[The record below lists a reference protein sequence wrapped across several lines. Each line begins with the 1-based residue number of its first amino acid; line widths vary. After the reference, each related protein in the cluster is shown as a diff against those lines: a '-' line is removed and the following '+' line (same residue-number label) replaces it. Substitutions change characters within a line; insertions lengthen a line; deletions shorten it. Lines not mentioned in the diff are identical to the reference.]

1 LSVVSESTVKLCL
14 KAFIDVIETEFHVE
28 FLRYSTTAEL
38 KSLMKRM
45 SLRGFPGAWV
55 SIDCSHMTW
64 KTCLTALQGQYRNK
78 IGQCSIVTEV
88 VCDENLRAWKAFLGM
103 PGSLNDINVLDH
115 SPMVQDIMCGTF
127 LPHIDYKIRGTTH
140 DIPYLVADGLYPE
153 LPMLAKTFAH
163 PATKKGKLYSNMQ
176 ESARN
181 DAERIFGVVQTTG
194 KVLNSPSSLWDQLE
208 LSRLTRCIF
217 TLHYMITEHRRVSGV
232 LDDEDQ
238 VEYAAT
244 FGSASNTSGTPF
256 SGFQNVT
263 SRHEHNCLK
272 RDLVDLYLEYVLV
285 MLTMFIETSRC
296 ILSFHRKRNFLSLK

>member
-1 LSVVSESTVKLCL
+1 VFNRILNAIERKEYFQRTSDCTGKLGASPQTKLISVLRMLANATSLDAQDEYCQLSESTVKLCL
-14 KAFIDVIETEFHVE
+14 KAFIDVIETEFHDE

-38 KSLMKRM
+38 KSLMERM

-64 KTCLTALQGQYRNK
+64 KNCLTALQGQYRNK

-115 SPMVQDIMCGTF
+115 SPMVQNIKCGTF
-127 LPHIDYKIRGTTH
+127 LPRIDYKIRGTTH

-153 LPMLAKTFAH
+153 WPMLAKPFAH

-181 DAERIFGVVQTTG
+181 DAERIFGVVVS
-194 KVLNSPSSLWDQLE
+194 VLTDVW
-208 LSRLTRCIF
+208 
-217 TLHYMITEHRRVSGV
+217 VSH
-232 LDDEDQ
+232 
-238 VEYAAT
+238 
-244 FGSASNTSGTPF
+244 S
-256 SGFQNVT
+256 
-263 SRHEHNCLK
+263 
-272 RDLVDLYLEYVLV
+272 DLVKL
-285 MLTMFIETSRC
+285 R
-296 ILSFHRKRNFLSLK
+296 